1 MLATSALKRFE
12 FLAVSLRF
20 TDKSAKKGTLSVNLD
35 EILSEMVEQI
45 RFQKSSF
52 FRPFFII
59 DKKRSCQNTTVRYF
73 SSSSLKSPFRDE
85 MRPSSC

>member
-52 FRPFFII
+52 FRLFLLLIKNGRVKTRPFVILV
-59 DKKRSCQNTTVRYF
+59 QA
-73 SSSSLKSPFRDE
+73 L
-85 MRPSSC
+85 